1 MKSTNLLNIV
11 LFIFVSTFF
20 IQCSKDDDPKESEVV
35 EVSDDITADKNTVS
49 PLEIVQLTSENPL
62 LADIYEANLGNVS
75 LKLAKVD
82 DNTLILVVPP
92 DVQSGKSILTF
103 MENQK
108 TVEIEFNVLS
118 LELVQDPESVIQ
130 PMLVEVDL
138 ILNQSPTS
146 PELISYASSL
156 ESLMAEFETAYN
168 SLSIDNKKK
177 VATFFELNVFNNI
190 ESKSANNE
198 DCFKNNV
205 KKFLL
210 SKATLA
216 LSITALVTCAVFPEP
231 FISKVVA
238 IGAAIVFVSNVYV
251 TQDAAMEL
259 LKCDALK
266 EVSDFDSELF
276 GEKSSKESAGKAS
289 FVYENLTSYK
299 MTFSGEFSGVSR
311 EDINT
316 QNSFFKDIAEKI
328 IDFEELMQKGKIA
341 YENAKNFFGFS
352 TSVSSGNSQ
361 VLPASSENSQVIEI
375 ENAFI

>member
-20 IQCSKDDDPKESEVV
+20 IQCSKDDDPKESEV

-103 MENQK
+103 MENKK

-138 ILNQSPTS
+138 ILNQSPTN

-156 ESLMAEFETAYN
+156 ESLMAEFESAYN

-177 VATFFELNVFNNI
+177 VATFFELNVFSNI
-190 ESKSANNE
+190 
-198 DCFKNNV
+198 
-205 KKFLL
+205 
-210 SKATLA
+210 
-216 LSITALVTCAVFPEP
+216 
-231 FISKVVA
+231 
-238 IGAAIVFVSNVYV
+238 
-251 TQDAAMEL
+251 
-259 LKCDALK
+259 
-266 EVSDFDSELF
+266 
-276 GEKSSKESAGKAS
+276 
-289 FVYENLTSYK
+289 
-299 MTFSGEFSGVSR
+299 
-311 EDINT
+311 
-316 QNSFFKDIAEKI
+316 
-328 IDFEELMQKGKIA
+328 
-341 YENAKNFFGFS
+341 
-352 TSVSSGNSQ
+352 
-361 VLPASSENSQVIEI
+361 
-375 ENAFI
+375 